1 MDQKTES
8 APGPARR
15 KKAVIAGLVVLA
27 VLAILAAALV
37 AKWIWGPAKKDANA
51 RVLFGN
57 VDLRQVELAFND
69 SERIAEVL
77 VEEEDRVARGQVLA
91 RLDPRRLESQED
103 AAVAAVDA
111 QQAVVQRL
119 HHGSRPEEVGQARA
133 NVALAGAELVNAE
146 AEWRRLT
153 ALAGLTTGR
162 AVSQEDLDNARAA
175 RDTAAARLD
184 VAQKGLDLSVLGP
197 RAEDVAQAEAQLRVD
212 QAQLKLVRQQLADAV
227 LVAPGDAVVRSRLL
241 EPGEM
246 VSPQRPVLDLAITDP
261 KWIRAYVSEADL
273 GRIRPGMPAAVSSDR
288 FPGKTLSGWVGFIS
302 SVAEFTPKAVET
314 EELRPSLVYEIR
326 VFVRDPGDEMR
337 LGMPA
342 TVRLELSPTTRVGP

>member
-8 APGPARR
+8 APAPSRR
-15 KKAVIAGLVVLA
+15 KPALVAGLIVLA
-27 VLAILAAALV
+27 ALAILAAALL
-37 AKWIWGPAKKDANA
+37 AKRIWGPGKKDPNE
-51 RVLFGN
+51 RVLYGN
-57 VDLRQVELAFND
+57 VDLRQVELAFNG
-69 SERIAEVL
+69 SERIAEVR
-77 VEEEDRVARGQVLA
+77 VEEGDRVARGQVLA
-91 RLDPRRLESQED
+91 RLDPRRLESQEE
-103 AAVAAVDA
+103 AAVAAVEA
-111 QQAVVQRL
+111 QAAAVQRL

-133 NVALAGAELVNAE
+133 NVALARAELVNAE

-153 ALAGLTTGR
+153 ALSGLTTGR

-175 RDTAAARLD
+175 RDTAAARLA
-184 VAQKGLDLSVLGP
+184 VAQKGLELSVLGP

-212 QAQLKLVRQQLADAV
+212 QAQLKLARQELADAV
-227 LVAPGDAVVRSRLL
+227 LVAPCDAVVRSRLL
-241 EPGEM
+241 EAGEM

-273 GRIRPGMPAAVSSDR
+273 GRIHPGMKAAVGSDS
-288 FPGKTLSGWVGFIS
+288 FPGQTLPGWVGFIS

-326 VFVRDPGDEMR
+326 VFVPDPGDEMR

-342 TVRLELSPTTRVGP
+342 TVHLELSPATRAGP